1 MQTNNMEESRVKTIR
16 LILVIGVILIMA
28 GPAMAGSNPQV
39 RLETTKG
46 LIVLELDREAAPKTV
61 ENFLT
66 YVREGYYNGTIFHRV
81 IKDFMIQGGGMLPG
95 LVAKAGRE
103 PIRNEADNGLRNKKG
118 TIAMA
123 RTNNPHSATS
133 QFFINTKDNP
143 FLDHKSKSRAGYGY
157 CVFGRVIKGM
167 EVVERIQAAPTMS
180 TSGYKDVP
188 RQAIVIER
196 ASLVEP

>member
-1 MQTNNMEESRVKTIR
+1 MNNIR
-16 LILVIGVILIMA
+16 LTLVILAVLTLA
-28 GPAMAGSNPQV
+28 APAMAGSGPQV

-46 LIVLELDREAAPKTV
+46 LIVLELDPEAAPQTV

-81 IKDFMIQGGGMLPG
+81 IKGFMIQGGGMLPG
-95 LVAKAGRE
+95 LVAKAGHE
-103 PIRNEADNGLRNKKG
+103 PIRNEADNGLHNKKG

-133 QFFINTKDNP
+133 QFFINTADNS
-143 FLDHKSKSRAGYGY
+143 FLDFKSKSRAGYGY
-157 CVFGRVIKGM
+157 CVFGRVIRGM
-167 EVVERIQAAPTMS
+167 EVVARIEAAPTMP
-180 TSGYKDVP
+180 TGGHKDVP

-196 ASLVEP
+196 AVLEAP

>member
-1 MQTNNMEESRVKTIR
+1 MPVPTTR
-16 LILVIGVILIMA
+16 LILVIFIVLIMA
-28 GPAMAGSNPQV
+28 SPAMAGSNPQV

-46 LIVLELDREAAPKTV
+46 LILLELDREAAPKTV

-66 YVREGYYNGTIFHRV
+66 YVREGFYNGTIFHRV
-81 IKDFMIQGGGMLPG
+81 IKGFMVQGGGMLPG
-95 LVAKAGRE
+95 LVAKAGRD

-143 FLDHKSKSRAGYGY
+143 FLDFKSKSRAGFGY

-167 EVVERIQAAPTMS
+167 EAVERIEAAPTME
-180 TSGYKDVP
+180 TAGYKDVP
-188 RQAIVIER
+188 REAIVIEK
-196 ASLVEP
+196 AVLVEP